1 MLLSFLLFILT
12 FILTVY
18 GVEYVLDPFGQFLFK
33 NPVEIIGS
41 LAFSIAYVTG
51 VPPKISIQFLFKN
64 PVEIIGSLAFSI
76 AYVTGVPPKIS
87 IFIGVAILAIPAI
100 ILVILFNRRRK
111 NKRKKKLR

>member
-51 VPPKISIQFLFKN
+51 VPPKISI
-64 PVEIIGSLAFSI
+64 
-76 AYVTGVPPKIS
+76 
-87 IFIGVAILAIPAI
+87 FIGVAILAIPAM

>member
-1 MLLSFLLFILT
+1 VLLSFLLFILT

-18 GVEYVLDPFGQFLFK
+18 GVEYVLDPFG
-33 NPVEIIGS
+33 
-41 LAFSIAYVTG
+41 
-51 VPPKISIQFLFKN
+51 QFLFKN

>member
-18 GVEYVLDPFGQFLFK
+18 GVEYVLDPFGQFLFV

-51 VPPKISIQFLFKN
+51 I
-64 PVEIIGSLAFSI
+64 
-76 AYVTGVPPKIS
+76 PPKIS

-100 ILVILFNRRRK
+100 IVVILFNRYLK
-111 NKRKKKLR
+111 NKRKKRIR

>member
-1 MLLSFLLFILT
+1 VKLRVLLSFLLFILT

-18 GVEYVLDPFGQFLFK
+18 GVEYVLDPFG
-33 NPVEIIGS
+33 
-41 LAFSIAYVTG
+41 
-51 VPPKISIQFLFKN
+51 QFLFKN

>member
-1 MLLSFLLFILT
+1 MKLRVLLSFLIFIFT
-12 FILTVY
+12 FILTIY
-18 GVEYVLDPFGQFLFK
+18 GVEYVLDPFG
-33 NPVEIIGS
+33 
-41 LAFSIAYVTG
+41 
-51 VPPKISIQFLFKN
+51 QFLFKN

>member
-18 GVEYVLDPFGQFLFK
+18 GVEYVLDPFGQFLFV

-51 VPPKISIQFLFKN
+51 I
-64 PVEIIGSLAFSI
+64 
-76 AYVTGVPPKIS
+76 PPKIS

-100 ILVILFNRRRK
+100 IIVILFNRYLK
-111 NKRKKKLR
+111 NKRKKKIR

>member
-1 MLLSFLLFILT
+1 MLLSFLIFIFT
-12 FILTVY
+12 FILTIY

-51 VPPKISIQFLFKN
+51 VS
-64 PVEIIGSLAFSI
+64 
-76 AYVTGVPPKIS
+76 PKIS

>member
-1 MLLSFLLFILT
+1 MLLIFLLFILT

-51 VPPKISIQFLFKN
+51 VPPKISI
-64 PVEIIGSLAFSI
+64 
-76 AYVTGVPPKIS
+76 
-87 IFIGVAILAIPAI
+87 FIGVAILAIQAI

>member
-1 MLLSFLLFILT
+1 MLLSFLLFIFT
-12 FILTVY
+12 FILTIY
-18 GVEYVLDPFGQFLFK
+18 GVEYVLDPFG
-33 NPVEIIGS
+33 
-41 LAFSIAYVTG
+41 
-51 VPPKISIQFLFKN
+51 QFLFKN

>member
-18 GVEYVLDPFGQFLFK
+18 GVEYVLDPFGQFLF
-33 NPVEIIGS
+33 V
-41 LAFSIAYVTG
+41 
-51 VPPKISIQFLFKN
+51 N

-100 ILVILFNRRRK
+100 IIVILFNRYLK
-111 NKRKKKLR
+111 NKRKKRIR

>member
-18 GVEYVLDPFGQFLFK
+18 GVEYVLDPFGQFLFV

-51 VPPKISIQFLFKN
+51 I
-64 PVEIIGSLAFSI
+64 
-76 AYVTGVPPKIS
+76 PPKIS

>member
-18 GVEYVLDPFGQFLFK
+18 GVEYVLDPFGQFLFV

-51 VPPKISIQFLFKN
+51 I
-64 PVEIIGSLAFSI
+64 
-76 AYVTGVPPKIS
+76 PPKIS
-87 IFIGVAILAIPAI
+87 IFIRVAILAIPAI
-100 ILVILFNRRRK
+100 IIVILFNRYLK
-111 NKRKKKLR
+111 NKRKKRIR

>member
-1 MLLSFLLFILT
+1 MLLSFLLFIVT

-18 GVEYVLDPFGQFLFK
+18 GVEYVLDLFG
-33 NPVEIIGS
+33 
-41 LAFSIAYVTG
+41 
-51 VPPKISIQFLFKN
+51 QFLFKN

>member
-1 MLLSFLLFILT
+1 VKLRVLLSFLLFILT

-51 VPPKISIQFLFKN
+51 I
-64 PVEIIGSLAFSI
+64 
-76 AYVTGVPPKIS
+76 PPKIS

-100 ILVILFNRRRK
+100 IIVILFNRYLK
-111 NKRKKKLR
+111 NKRKKRIR